1 MPFSTAGTS
10 FAFRR
15 ENGGWTM
22 TAFGLTRRG
31 ALLGAA
37 AALTVSRA
45 GTAATLP
52 EIKKRGYMT
61 VATEDDYQPFE
72 FTQNGKPTGYDQ
84 ELLELFKKKA
94 GFEIRQDIIP
104 WTGILPGVTTGKYDA
119 AVTAILVTQERMK
132 TLDFCSPVVESID
145 YYLKRKGDKKIQ
157 GIKDLSGLSLGVEAG
172 SAMLKLLPQ
181 LDEMLKATG
190 GKLGKIVS
198 YQGYPEAY
206 QDLALGRIDYVV
218 NTQLSLQSI
227 AKSKPDTFEVGQA
240 VSKPT
245 YIAWAVVKGNAE
257 LLAMFNEFLLGTR
270 KDGTMYALQK
280 KWFDVTFESMPEVP
294 SATV

>member
-1 MPFSTAGTS
+1 
-10 FAFRR
+10 
-15 ENGGWTM
+15 M

>member
-1 MPFSTAGTS
+1 
-10 FAFRR
+10 
-15 ENGGWTM
+15 M
-22 TAFGLTRRG
+22 TTFDLTRRRV
-31 ALLGAA
+31 LLGAA
-37 AALTVSRA
+37 AALTMPAIAEAV
-45 GTAATLP
+45 TLP
-52 EIKKRGYMT
+52 EIRKRGYMT

-72 FTQNGKPTGYDQ
+72 FTKDGKPTGYDQ
-84 ELLELFKKKA
+84 ELLEMLKKKA
-94 GFEIRQDIIP
+94 GLDVHQDIIP

-132 TLDFCSPVVESID
+132 TLDFCSPVAASVD

-157 GIKDLSGLSLGVEAG
+157 GIKDLSGLPLGVEAG

-181 LDEMLKATG
+181 LEDMLKPTG
-190 GKLGKIVS
+190 GQLGKIVS

-218 NTQLSLQSI
+218 NTLLSLESI
-227 AKSKPDTFEVGQA
+227 AKTKPDTFEVGEA

-245 YIAWAVVKGNAE
+245 YIAWAVVKGNTE
-257 LLAMFNEFLLGTR
+257 LLSLFNEFLLGAR

-280 KWFDVTFESMPEVP
+280 KWFDVTFEQMPEAP
-294 SATV
+294 SANV